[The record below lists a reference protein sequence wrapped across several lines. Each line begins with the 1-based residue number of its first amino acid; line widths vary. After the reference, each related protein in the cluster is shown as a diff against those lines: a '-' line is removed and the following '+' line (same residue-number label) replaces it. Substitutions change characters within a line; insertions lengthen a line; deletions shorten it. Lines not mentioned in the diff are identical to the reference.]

1 MIQEVTDP
9 VSLIG
14 HDPGGYWPCVSHR
27 SWSMA
32 LLDWHLCHPGSSSSA
47 LNKTTNY
54 FLFFYFPV
62 LIFFLHPKSLSV
74 FITYFVKYF
83 FSPILRPVSPMG
95 FYQKGTIKKSSNM
108 KRKMGRDQPEYI
120 FLFLTEK
127 VITKTILYNLYAV
140 QQSSSTRFS
149 DLTGYI
155 N

>member
-1 MIQEVTDP
+1 
-9 VSLIG
+9 
-14 HDPGGYWPCVSHR
+14 
-27 SWSMA
+27 
-32 LLDWHLCHPGSSSSA
+32 
-47 LNKTTNY
+47 
-54 FLFFYFPV
+54 
-62 LIFFLHPKSLSV
+62 
-74 FITYFVKYF
+74 
-83 FSPILRPVSPMG
+83 MG

-108 KRKMGRDQPEYI
+108 KRKMGRDQPEYF